1 MWFICLSFLLS
12 LLQVKSQQAA
22 GKEYVCVLRLH
33 GAVKNAK
40 RVMKALEKLTGA
52 IYQRPPLQSA
62 VKRQLRIRTIYKSKL
77 IEFDE
82 KRNLGVFWV
91 CHERHR
97 CCAFLLH
104 LRRAHDSFFASLLV
118 VNFL

>member
-1 MWFICLSFLLS
+1 
-12 LLQVKSQQAA
+12 VKSQQAA

-91 CHERHR
+91 RHERHR
-97 CCAFLLH
+97 CCTFLLPSSTRHKAHFLH
-104 LRRAHDSFFASLLV
+104 LCLLWI
-118 VNFL
+118 FL